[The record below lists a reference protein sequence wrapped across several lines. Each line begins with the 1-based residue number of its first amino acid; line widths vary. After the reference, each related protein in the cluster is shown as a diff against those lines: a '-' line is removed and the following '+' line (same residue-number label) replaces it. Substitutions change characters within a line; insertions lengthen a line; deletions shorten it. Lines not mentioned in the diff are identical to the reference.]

1 MTTANSAAA
10 ALPVREPRRAERPE
24 EREQRLRALDV
35 RARRQRPRI
44 IYALA
49 AIAGVLAIGA
59 AQMTLSIMTTESTF
73 AVSKLTQQQR
83 ALTLQ
88 KQVLYDEVSGLSSP
102 QYLAANASAL
112 GMVVGAPPAYLR
124 LSDGAL
130 LGDGAPSTW
139 VSSVDVGAR
148 GSVPNALIANTPL
161 VTDPAATSGA
171 DTTTGGD
178 ATSADGA
185 KTDATTGG
193 AGTPPPA
200 DPATPPALTDGLP
213 SPSTH

>member
-44 IYALA
+44 IYALV

-130 LGDGAPSTW
+130 LGDGAPSSW
-139 VSSVDVGAR
+139 VSSVDVGTR

-161 VTDPAATSGA
+161 VTDPSATSGA
-171 DTTTGGD
+171 NATGAD

-185 KTDATTGG
+185 KTDAATGG
-193 AGTPPPA
+193 TATPPPA